1 MIKSIFNTYTKHLI
15 IRSFAISA
23 LVWVVMLFLD
33 FAVTLVMELENLSE
47 DKRFPT
53 IFNLVLYEQ
62 LHKGMQYLE
71 SSMLIGTLIALSIFN
86 QQGNLVFLR
95 SAGFSPLKIVLV
107 SGLYICRRLIS
118 SMVKISNSS
127 SNYIY
132 SLGDCYFFNKTRN
145 R

>member
-107 SGLYICRRLIS
+107 
-118 SMVKISNSS
+118 
-127 SNYIY
+127 
-132 SLGDCYFFNKTRN
+132 
-145 R
+145 